1 MVLIRRQLPRKTG
14 AFLLCLRLQTNAM
27 EAPELTATAATST
40 TVTHGTATTVFVV
53 FKSDPVDRNIHVL
66 CMCELEFYAIQ
77 TIRETFFA
85 HLLYTLRL
93 AQTALHT

>member
-40 TVTHGTATTVFVV
+40 TITHGTAITVFVV
-53 FKSDPVDRNIHVL
+53 LTSDPVDRKIHTTHVP
-66 CMCELEFYAIQ
+66 CMCELERMQHIL
-77 TIRETFFA
+77 TC
-85 HLLYTLRL
+85 
-93 AQTALHT
+93 